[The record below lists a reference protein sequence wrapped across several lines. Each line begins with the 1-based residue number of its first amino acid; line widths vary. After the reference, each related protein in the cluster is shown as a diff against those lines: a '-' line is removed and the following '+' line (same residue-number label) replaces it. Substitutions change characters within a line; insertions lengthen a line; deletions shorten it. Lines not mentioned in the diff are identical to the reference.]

1 MVRLRRMSRDS
12 QLHAGHL
19 QRMQVDPDLGR
30 IRQAET
36 VHGGA
41 DRTGGMKRS
50 GSHDTETQKKVK
62 AGTAAGAGGL
72 LRPGGQ
78 PVPGLGADMLPG
90 RTHGDLRQA
99 GEPAKAGQIPELAKE
114 AAMTV
119 KEFARQSGIEYNEVL
134 NAVFFSEIHKRGKN
148 VNYPFEK
155 LRSAVVE
162 WLQIKERRAE
172 HKLANV
178 RRDLVR
184 AYAVES
190 DEG

>member
-1 MVRLRRMSRDS
+1 
-12 QLHAGHL
+12 
-19 QRMQVDPDLGR
+19 
-30 IRQAET
+30 
-36 VHGGA
+36 
-41 DRTGGMKRS
+41 
-50 GSHDTETQKKVK
+50 
-62 AGTAAGAGGL
+62 
-72 LRPGGQ
+72 
-78 PVPGLGADMLPG
+78 
-90 RTHGDLRQA
+90 
-99 GEPAKAGQIPELAKE
+99 
-114 AAMTV
+114 MTV
-119 KEFARQSGIEYNEVL
+119 KEFARQSGIEYNDVL
-134 NAVFFSEIHKRGKN
+134 NAVFFSEIHQSGKN